1 MTIPQKQPGPGRP
14 PDLGKRSAIL
24 EAAKRLFV
32 ERGFDNTSMD
42 AVAQVAGVSKLTVYN
57 HFKDKESLFV
67 AAVAAKCEE
76 QLPPEY
82 FSDEAAPAAGRRRRP
97 IRERLLAI
105 ARGFR
110 ALITSP
116 EAVAV
121 HRMMAAEARSTG
133 KLGDLFYEAGPK
145 RTLIE
150 FEGFL
155 RAAIDAREL
164 EIDDPARA
172 AEHFLCM
179 LKGVGHMRMLCGCA
193 VHENPADAE
202 RHVESVVNLFLR
214 AFAPRAG

>member
-1 MTIPQKQPGPGRP
+1 MNILQKTPGPGRP
-14 PDLGKRSAIL
+14 PDLTKRLAIL

-42 AVAQVAGVSKLTVYN
+42 AVAQIAGVSKLTVYN
-57 HFKDKESLFV
+57 HFKDKESLFG

-82 FSDEAAPAAGRRRRP
+82 FADDDAAASGRKRRP

-116 EAVAV
+116 EAIAV
-121 HRMMAAEARSTG
+121 HRMMAAEARATG
-133 KLGDLFYEAGPK
+133 KLGQLFFEAGPK

-179 LKGVGHMRMLCGCA
+179 LKGVGHMRMLCGYD
-193 VHENPADAE
+193 VPEDATDGE
-202 RHVESVVNLFLR
+202 RHVESVVSLFLR
-214 AFAPRAG
+214 AFTPRA